1 MCGGGRSG
9 SQAPHYSCPRSP
21 SWKSSSAFYGSRGVI
36 HPGLRRFARSW
47 RKASSSLS
55 ASVFLRSI
63 WPSPD
68 VAPRCTFP
76 IPDPRSPVLARR
88 HDRGDGARSWHDGRH
103 PEHSRFRRDWCIL
116 AQSLERSRLTGARVI
131 VRDDACATA
140 IGNDAPIKKSIITFV
155 TVSIVKNG
163 LRNSGPG
170 CAAPPACPARAR
182 RNQCR
187 NWSAFACRGCC
198 WRSGML
204 RSCFPASRSS
214 R

>member
-1 MCGGGRSG
+1 MEIELGILRIE
-9 SQAPHYSCPRSP
+9 RRDP
-21 SWKSSSAFYGSRGVI
+21 SRAAT
-36 HPGLRRFARSW
+36 LRSW
-47 RKASSSLS
+47 LEKGVL
-55 ASVFLRSI
+55 
-63 WPSPD
+63 
-68 VAPRCTFP
+68 VAFGERILAIDLAVARRRDALH
-76 IPDPRSPVLARR
+76 IPDPRSPIRARL
-88 HDRGDGARSWHDGRH
+88 HDRGDGACSWHDGRH
-103 PEHSRFRRDWCIL
+103 PEHSRFRRDRCIL

-140 IGNDAPIKKSIITFV
+140 IGNDAPIRKSITTFL
-155 TVSIVKNG
+155 TASIVRNG

-182 RNQCR
+182 RNRCR

-204 RSCFPASRSS
+204 RSCFLASRSS